1 MAIFLAG
8 VVLLSVCVL
17 TLFSMFQLVSRQFLV
32 G

>member
-8 VVLLSVCVL
+8 VCLSVCVL